1 MTTMFIIMAVVV
13 YCIDIS
19 GFVEWFRERFTWR
32 GTPLTDEQFDRPFF
46 CSRCITF
53 WAGLTLTVIYLD
65 WAFLLWG
72 CLLSWFAPYFCMLI
86 TALQDV
92 FTYLYEFITHK
103 LNR

>member
-1 MTTMFIIMAVVV
+1 MAVVV

-32 GTPLTDEQFDRPFF
+32 GTPLTDERFDKPFF

-53 WAGLTLTVIYLD
+53 WAGLTLAVIHMD

-72 CLLSWFAPYFCMLI
+72 SLFSWLAPYFQMLVI
-86 TALQDV
+86 TAQDAII
-92 FTYLYEFITHK
+92 YLHETIINK